1 MRHFN
6 LSPNPAPNAMKKL
19 VAFIAVSTLSACG
32 FHLKG
37 TYAHDHLPE
46 QKWYISGGQL
56 QKPLENAIRH
66 ASGKPVAQSNQAQAE
81 LRVTSF
87 DNKRDI
93 YTITRA
99 AKLNEYLFTLR
110 VTAQAYRNNQPWGA
124 PLVAN
129 VRRTMPYSDGLTL
142 GKDEET
148 NTIWRDMHNDAAE
161 QIVRQLGFLNASS
174 QPSASEPKP

>member
-1 MRHFN
+1 
-6 LSPNPAPNAMKKL
+6 MKKL
-19 VAFIAVSTLSACG
+19 VPFIAVSALSACG

-66 ASGKPVAQSNQAQAE
+66 ASGTPVAQAAAQAAAQAE
-81 LRVTSF
+81 LRVTGF
-87 DNKRDI
+87 DGKRDI

-99 AKLNEYLFTLR
+99 ATPNEYLFTLH
-110 VTAQAYRNNQPWGA
+110 VTAQAYRHNQPWGA
-124 PLVAN
+124 PLVAH
-129 VRRTMPYSDGLTL
+129 VRRNMPYSDGLTL

-148 NTIWRDMHNDAAE
+148 ATIWRDMYNDAAD
-161 QIVRQLGFLNASS
+161 QIVRQLGFLNQSSPS
-174 QPSASEPKP
+174 QPAAPTAGEPAP

>member
-1 MRHFN
+1 
-6 LSPNPAPNAMKKL
+6 MKKL
-19 VAFIAVSTLSACG
+19 VPFIAVSALAACG

-37 TYAHDHLPE
+37 TYAYDHLPE

-66 ASGKPVAQSNQAQAE
+66 ASGKPVAQAKAAQAE